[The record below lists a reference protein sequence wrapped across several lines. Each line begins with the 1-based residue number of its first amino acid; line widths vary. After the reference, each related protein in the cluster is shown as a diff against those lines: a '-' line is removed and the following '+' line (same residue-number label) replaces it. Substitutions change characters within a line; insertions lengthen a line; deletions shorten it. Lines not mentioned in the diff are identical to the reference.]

1 MLTISQVIWASI
13 EDHDDMSHPRPRSMN
28 SVVMKMRKC
37 LHDIPSFQGLRAPAQ
52 DTGKRVSLRQ
62 TRVSLLTGLLLSFG
76 DLATKPISSSLKWEW
91 MILRTVT
98 QVGPLGG
105 LLVHKPFWV
114 LHFLFLG
121 NKPQPPPP
129 SLSSKEQLLIRERRR
144 WEPRGEPSR
153 DNSAAGGQGPGSSLS
168 LRAFLQ
174 NLNPV
179 HMEEV
184 LDEAFFLPGR
194 RRTTRTTPVG
204 H

>member
-52 DTGKRVSLRQ
+52 GTGKRVSLRQ
-62 TRVSLLTGLLLSFG
+62 TQVSLLTGLLLSFG

-129 SLSSKEQLLIRERRR
+129 SLSSKEQLLIRERGDGS
-144 WEPRGEPSR
+144 PGGSR
-153 DNSAAGGQGPGSSLS
+153 QETIVQLGG
-168 LRAFLQ
+168 R
-174 NLNPV
+174 
-179 HMEEV
+179 V
-184 LDEAFFLPGR
+184 LVP
-194 RRTTRTTPVG
+194 P
-204 H
+204 